1 MHLIERNTL
10 RVTSGNMSGDCF
22 TPISLRA
29 ISEET
34 KHMKLGGLIWIMLA
48 TTMAGIAIIPIV
60 ATPSLAEQSVFLIPV
75 AALAAAI
82 IAIPLSI
89 LIAKKIRAQ
98 TKLGA

>member
-1 MHLIERNTL
+1 
-10 RVTSGNMSGDCF
+10 
-22 TPISLRA
+22 
-29 ISEET
+29 
-34 KHMKLGGLIWIMLA
+34 MKLGGLIWIMLA